1 MAIISTY
8 PVDNNPQNGDY
19 LIGTKVTTGGTQINP
34 TKNFTIE
41 SVADFIAG
49 NYAAQRII
57 SKYQWL
63 DVAPETYFNIPNATD
78 TNIPFNTTKDI
89 VSQKNPSVF
98 PTRNTAGVSPAAETT
113 FSFPAELY
121 GTWKMTLKIHLFDQF
136 NDVKITAGVRNRTG
150 GVTTYL
156 QQLIDDGASYA
167 LSTDKAYEGI
177 GLIDIT
183 AATSEIDFVVN
194 CSTNTPFPS
203 ANGNN
208 PCELILEYIA

>member
-19 LIGTKVTTGGTQINP
+19 LIGTKVTTAGTQINP

-41 SVADFIAG
+41 SVADFIAT
-49 NYAAQRII
+49 NYAAQRVV
-57 SKYQWL
+57 SKYQWQN
-63 DVAPETYFNIPNATD
+63 VAPETYFNIPNATD
-78 TNIPFNTTKDI
+78 TNIPFNTTEDV
-89 VSQKNPSVF
+89 VSQKNPSVY
-98 PTRNTAGVSPAAETT
+98 PTRTTVGASPAADTT
-113 FSFPAELY
+113 FVFPAELY
-121 GTWKMTLKIHLFDQF
+121 GTWKMTLKVHLLDMF
-136 NDVKITAGVRNRTG
+136 NNVKVTAGVRNRTG

-167 LSTDKAYEGI
+167 LTTDKAFEGT
-177 GLIDIT
+177 GLITIN
-183 AATSEIDFVVN
+183 AATNIIDFVVN
-194 CSTNTPFPS
+194 CSINTPFAS